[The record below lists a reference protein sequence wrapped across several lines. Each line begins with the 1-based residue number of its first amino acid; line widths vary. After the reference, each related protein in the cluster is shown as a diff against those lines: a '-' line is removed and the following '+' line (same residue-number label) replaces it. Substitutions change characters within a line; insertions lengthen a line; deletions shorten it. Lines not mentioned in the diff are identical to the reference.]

1 MGERWAMRSNRDNT
15 NINNQ
20 KKDDDGEEDED
31 EMAAKNKLR
40 HSQAETLFRLGK
52 ENGSHG

>member
-15 NINNQ
+15 NNQ
-20 KKDDDGEEDED
+20 KKEEEGEEDED
-31 EMAAKNKLR
+31 DMAAKNKLR